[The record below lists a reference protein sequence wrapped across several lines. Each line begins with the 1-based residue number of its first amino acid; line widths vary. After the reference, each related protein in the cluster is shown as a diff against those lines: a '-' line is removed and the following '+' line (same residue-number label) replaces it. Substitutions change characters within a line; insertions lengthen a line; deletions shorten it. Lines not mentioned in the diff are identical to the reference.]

1 MAEAAPADTLG
12 SVLAAAAAALAKAG
26 CLEPRRRA
34 RRLVASA
41 LEISAAELLIDPD
54 RMLDRTEA
62 SRLVGLVDRMTR
74 GEPLSRVLG
83 RREFWGLEFE
93 LSAATLDPRPE
104 SEILVE
110 TVLSRIADR
119 GAPLRV
125 LDLGTGSGCLLL
137 ALLSELPAATGVG
150 VDISEGA
157 IRTARRNAKAL
168 RLDGRVRFFV
178 GDWTSALAQRFDVV
192 VANPPYVA
200 TAALSELPREVSR
213 YDPRRALDGGE
224 DGLAAY
230 RQIAKNL
237 LPLLTPF
244 AVFAAEVGAGQAV
257 EVAAIVG
264 RCGLFVE
271 ATERDLAG
279 IERCVV
285 ARRTVGEAP
294 GQSIGGQKSL
304 GMCGSRV

>member
-26 CLEPRRRA
+26 CREPRRRA

-41 LEISAAELLIDPD
+41 LEISAAELLIDAD
-54 RMLDRTEA
+54 RMLGRTEV

-93 LSAATLDPRPE
+93 LSEATLDPRPE
-104 SEILVE
+104 SETLVE

-137 ALLSELPAATGVG
+137 ALLSEFPAATGVG

-168 RLDGRVRFFV
+168 GLDGRVRFFV
-178 GDWTSALAQRFDVV
+178 GDWTSALAGRFDVV

-200 TAALSELPREVSR
+200 TAALGELPREVSR

-285 ARRTVGEAP
+285 ARRTVGEPP